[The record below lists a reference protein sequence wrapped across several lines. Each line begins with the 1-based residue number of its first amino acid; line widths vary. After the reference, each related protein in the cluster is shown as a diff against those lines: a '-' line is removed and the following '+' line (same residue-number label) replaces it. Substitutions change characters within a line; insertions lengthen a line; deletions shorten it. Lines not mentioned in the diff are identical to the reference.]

1 MDPTSA
7 KLVRTVLAVYSY
19 PRDVGALRVTAEG
32 LQEFAARCKELAGE
46 LSTVAAPS
54 APGPSWL
61 ATASA
66 VGVSSARA
74 AAAAETLSA
83 RIQATGAKIA
93 DAGCRYAHED
103 SGAATQLSMV
113 EL

>member
-66 VGVSSARA
+66 VSVTEASEDFR
-74 AAAAETLSA
+74 
-83 RIQATGAKIA
+83 R
-93 DAGCRYAHED
+93 D
-103 SGAATQLSMV
+103 SGAVADVAPRDVAVGGSRNAR
-113 EL
+113 

>member
-74 AAAAETLSA
+74 AAAAESLSA
-83 RIQATGAKIA
+83 RIQATGAEIA